1 MERVKVIE
9 LEHNVYIRGALGGL
23 APTEVADLWLQEIEE
38 AAHATA
44 LDGLERHV
52 PQPSMTPSTSA
63 DAAVDED
70 PQEQQGAGQHT
81 ERAESG
87 ASNSSEEARLAGGIE
102 EVAEIWVTRDLAV
115 MAGETVLA
123 GGSST
128 PRFIREVVFGRR
140 KGYRQ
145 RFFQLTTDPVRQP
158 PATTWYIVT
167 NLPGKIEQTV
177 GDLYGW
183 RTWIEYGF
191 KQAKDELG
199 WADYRLTDAANIE
212 RWWELVMCA
221 YLLVSLQA
229 PVFAAAP
236 IEEEAARAPAPPTQH
251 PAWTEDAS
259 WKHRLNNF
267 RLLLQPF
274 VCACLLLPWLR
285 LYPLPHLATG
295 LADLCAL
302 MNTYHPLFPT

>member
-128 PRFIREVVFGRR
+128 PRFMREVVFGRR

-145 RFFQLTTDPVRQP
+145 RFFQITTDPVHQP
-158 PATTWYIVT
+158 PETTWYIVT

-199 WADYRLTDAANIE
+199 WADYRLTDAATSNAGGN
-212 RWWELVMCA
+212 W
-221 YLLVSLQA
+221 S
-229 PVFAAAP
+229 
-236 IEEEAARAPAPPTQH
+236 
-251 PAWTEDAS
+251 
-259 WKHRLNNF
+259 
-267 RLLLQPF
+267 
-274 VCACLLLPWLR
+274 
-285 LYPLPHLATG
+285 
-295 LADLCAL
+295 CAL
-302 MNTYHPLFPT
+302 ICS